1 LTRIHEPAIYSQPQ
15 QKEGELLPTI
25 LFILGAYGLYALA
38 VVWCQWQR
46 SRFLGTR
53 GKGRPRWLTLT
64 GGAVF
69 LGVFLSLLF
78 WLAPANPDQKVKLAG
93 ILGVSEGEVGLAKQ
107 ADLRAATLHLEQTP
121 PGGQPAYALL
131 HPESPPS
138 LLPPAKPQVG
148 KKLHNLKAK
157 RASEPQ
163 KPKVARLS
171 KKDKASGKVG
181 AKKKKASQPTTM
193 KSTKSGNSN
202 G

>member
-1 LTRIHEPAIYSQPQ
+1 
-15 QKEGELLPTI
+15 LLPTI

-46 SRFLGTR
+46 SRFLGRR

-64 GGAVF
+64 GGAIF

-78 WLAPANPDQKVKLAG
+78 WLAPANPDQKVRLAG

-138 LLPPAKPQVG
+138 LLPPAKPLVG
-148 KKLHNLKAK
+148 NKLHKLKGK

-163 KPKVARLS
+163 KPKVEARLS
-171 KKDKASGKVG
+171 KKDKVSGKVR

-193 KSTKSGNSN
+193 NSTKSGNSN

>member
-1 LTRIHEPAIYSQPQ
+1 
-15 QKEGELLPTI
+15 LLPTI

-46 SRFLGTR
+46 SRFLGR
-53 GKGRPRWLTLT
+53 RSKGRPRWLTLT
-64 GGAVF
+64 GGAIF
-69 LGVFLSLLF
+69 LGVFLSLLS

-93 ILGVSEGEVGLAKQ
+93 ILGMSEGELGLVKQ

-138 LLPPAKPQVG
+138 LLPPAKPLVG
-148 KKLHNLKAK
+148 TKLHKLKGK
-157 RASEPQ
+157 RTSELQ
-163 KPKVARLS
+163 KPKVEAKLS
-171 KKDKASGKVG
+171 KKDKVSGKVR

>member
-1 LTRIHEPAIYSQPQ
+1 MNLLSICNPNGRND
-15 QKEGELLPTI
+15 LLPTI

-46 SRFLGTR
+46 SRFLGRR
-53 GKGRPRWLTLT
+53 GKGRPRWLTLA

-69 LGVFLSLLF
+69 LGIFLSLLF
-78 WLAPANPDQKVKLAG
+78 WLAPSNPDQKVRLAG

-107 ADLRAATLHLEQTP
+107 ANLRAATLHLNQTP
-121 PGGQPAYALL
+121 PGAQPAYALL

-138 LLPPAKPQVG
+138 LLPPAKPLVG
-148 KKLHNLKAK
+148 NQLRKPKGK

-163 KPKVARLS
+163 KPKVEARLPQ
-171 KKDKASGKVG
+171 KDKASGRVK
-181 AKKKKASQPTTM
+181 ARKKKAPQPTTM
-193 KSTKSGNSN
+193 NFTRSEYSN

>member
-1 LTRIHEPAIYSQPQ
+1 M
-15 QKEGELLPTI
+15 LPTI
-25 LFILGAYGLYALA
+25 LFILGAYALYALA

-46 SRFLGTR
+46 SRFLGRR
-53 GKGRPRWLTLT
+53 GKGRPRWLTLA

-69 LGVFLSLLF
+69 LGIFLCLLF
-78 WLAPANPDQKVKLAG
+78 WLAPANPDQKVRLAG

-107 ADLRAATLHLEQTP
+107 ADLRAATLHLDQTP

-138 LLPPAKPQVG
+138 LLPPARPLVG
-148 KKLHNLKAK
+148 NKL
-157 RASEPQ
+157 Q
-163 KPKVARLS
+163 KPKAKKPKVEARLS
-171 KKDKASGKVG
+171 KKDKASGKLR

-193 KSTKSGNSN
+193 NSTKSGNSN

>member
-1 LTRIHEPAIYSQPQ
+1 
-15 QKEGELLPTI
+15 LLPTI

-46 SRFLGTR
+46 SRFLGKR

-64 GGAVF
+64 GGAAF
-69 LGVFLSLLF
+69 LGVFLTLLF

-93 ILGVSEGEVGLAKQ
+93 ILGVTEGESGLAKQ

-121 PGGQPAYALL
+121 QGGQPAYALL

-138 LLPPAKPQVG
+138 LLPPAKPLAG
-148 KKLHNLKAK
+148 KKLHKPKGK

-163 KPKVARLS
+163 KPKLEARLS
-171 KKDKASGKVG
+171 TKDKAAGKLR
-181 AKKKKASQPTTM
+181 AKKKRVSQPTTM

>member
-1 LTRIHEPAIYSQPQ
+1 
-15 QKEGELLPTI
+15 LLPTI
-25 LFILGAYGLYALA
+25 LFILGAYALYALA

-46 SRFLGTR
+46 SRFLGRR

-93 ILGVSEGEVGLAKQ
+93 ILGVSETEVGLAKQ
-107 ADLRAATLHLEQTP
+107 ANLRAATLHLNQTP

-138 LLPPAKPQVG
+138 LLPPARPLVGNQLRKPKG
-148 KKLHNLKAK
+148 KRTLE
-157 RASEPQ
+157 SQ
-163 KPKVARLS
+163 KPKGEARLS
-171 KKDKASGKVG
+171 KKDKAPAKGK
-181 AKKKKASQPTTM
+181 AKRKKAS
-193 KSTKSGNSN
+193 
-202 G
+202 